1 MANGA
6 NCVRID
12 EDQVRGGFVFS
23 STLPDN
29 DDTVFYTY
37 GEVHHF
43 LERVKLGYFDGVQDR
58 AQEQALKFGAS
69 ELTPLTAEHAARDY
83 DTAKVSA

>member
-1 MANGA
+1 MANGPQ
-6 NCVRID
+6 CVRID
-12 EDQVRGGFVFS
+12 EDETRGGFVFT

-29 DDTVFYTY
+29 DDQVFYTY

-43 LERVKLGYFDGVQDR
+43 LKRVQVGYFNAVLER
-58 AQEQALKFGAS
+58 AQEMGLKFGPA

-83 DTAKVSA
+83 SAARIAA